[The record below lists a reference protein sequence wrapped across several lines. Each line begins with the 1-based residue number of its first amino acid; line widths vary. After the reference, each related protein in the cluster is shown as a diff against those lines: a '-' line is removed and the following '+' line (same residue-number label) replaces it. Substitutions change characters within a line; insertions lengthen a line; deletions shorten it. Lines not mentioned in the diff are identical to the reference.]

1 MFKPLLRTIPSL
13 SGNVMIGCKV
23 DRVQRSNKNKSMY
36 VAAIQSAALY
46 PTQNSVFTK
55 KLNLNLATG
64 KWEHDVRRF
73 YHVFSDSFYKD
84 NYIFNKK
91 DYKLLDLFSASDPQ
105 DSRNKDYE
113 FGCRRISYSEL
124 GYQMQFYAP
133 IYIDNS
139 DDLPDYFDIDIMLSA
154 NIKKTIRIMI
164 NHEDKLNYLRAYL
177 HHYIDKINDDVVYCL
192 HDSNQAT
199 YFGIDALNGG
209 LVQIKDDV
217 IGTIYNKQTTINNF
231 DYMICN
237 GFARNHL
244 MMSQVIPLCFM
255 FNISDVISRRE
266 RSKFYASPVRVRGHY
281 IKNNIKYKMYDFDI
295 DYTNYYPEYK
305 YYQPSTGQFLWNVGH
320 TTINESMSPMCNLD
334 KPYEIDT
341 NVMDIGYPSLRESKY
356 YKYKYTNKI
365 TPMYSKW
372 KLKLSSDEHPYI
384 TNMSWAYSALYT
396 NNYKYGTFPTTF
408 KDILPELYI
417 HTNDDSTSNVV
428 LPIGNNL
435 DLYYTDETYVPQTTD
450 DIRYNNDA
458 LKYNKLIGNYISE
471 WYNMF
476 TNLSSMM
483 KNRNIW
489 SRVSNRTSYYNGI
502 LYNFS
507 SCTSD
512 IDFNKFGVFMRVVF
526 HEIDYAKMA
535 DIHLGNVVLSQSV
548 ASGYKIPQVSGLS
561 TDITDGE
568 ITVPQDLY
576 NLNNTLTSGTTY
588 AHYDMLMIR
597 DDEGKYVEASDFYN
611 RNIYYKYDKVYAIIY
626 DILTNGDYSSTERDI
641 NTFFD
646 TLKRH
651 RAGYIEGHPEI
662 NINNCTERIA
672 VVNNNN
678 MFWDYYDKIV
688 GAVKHMFMMSEY
700 VYSEENINSQN
711 SATEHNDFYWLCDK
725 MYVTTNNSTEKK
737 NVRSLYNTVSM
748 SEDTEGKMS
757 LFLKYDFISRYQL
770 MYALTNTCR
779 NIKYINQ
786 DICNSEFVE
795 RVMQAVQSLQ
805 TYNYVP
811 YSTDNDI
818 TNTGYFV
825 RSDHKIFANTITSD
839 KLSDDTYTRDI
850 IYVDTYNLK
859 NYIQIYIDSKQEM
872 LRITQLQ
879 DPGNTTLINALEHII
894 GVAQQELEN
903 INKLENINNNNNNKY
918 KQLHEKYCQFVNRN
932 HIKEY
937 IRNLSTGIAQG
948 ETELTPDKNDKA
960 RFYMNNIYA
969 RFRIFVNDT
978 THQTIINNT
987 SRNDNELQVRD
998 IYVPL
1003 SELIIFDDYDL
1014 IDDFINHIS
1023 ETHDAVNG
1031 TKFTINI
1038 DRYKISDK
1046 IYDELDCSDYV
1057 YATTAQNK
1065 GYAVQSTIQLELCFK
1080 KNFIYLTHGLK
1091 EMITYLNDYD
1101 GNSFSYMYLYR
1112 ANDNVDTSYDMMPM
1126 FVLKNDGKYY
1136 KPYKTDENETK
1147 IQEITT
1153 LDTCEICDIY
1163 ACLTPLF
1170 THDIYV
1176 NEDDSRILKQ
1186 MLHTN
1191 KISEIKVIN
1200 NKNIS
1205 PDNEN
1210 TPADNE
1216 NISVDNENISDD
1228 NENISDDNEKIP
1240 DYIYIYSDNTVPCFV
1255 ELTDEEFKTIG
1266 DDVQRYSVYMNNS
1279 IEVSRYNDLYNDE
1292 LCKDIEFDEPSGLNI
1307 HRDGYAFYI
1316 ITVDV
1321 DNSSNTFKIKN
1332 DENVRYIFDYI
1343 NNVLVSQQYISSIFK
1358 KIHPFMKSEP
1368 FSDYIKKVKTIVFPT
1383 AFNINL
1389 NYVPII
1395 YDNGY
1400 TEDSEKYRSYYNDE
1414 TEDVQDPLLH
1424 IDYDKKTGMKLDPAR
1439 VDKRI
1444 YDIKFINKRIRK
1456 IKLLRYF
1463 NYITPIISER
1473 ENIQD
1478 CYGLKYKSYNGEINE
1493 NNIYRRTENIY
1504 EYSGL
1509 YVKHKDNT
1517 VSQNI
1522 FAYEYK
1528 HFNDNKIFVM
1538 PTEISIHVNELLTYN
1553 ELLEYEKDDVILKY
1567 FTNELNK
1574 YEYKKHEQNEA
1585 LFLFNKYKVNCMS
1598 MPVKLNRSH
1607 TEKLYKLTYKFTLI

>member
-23 DRVQRSNKNKSMY
+23 DRVQCSSKNKSMY

-266 RSKFYASPVRVRGHY
+266 RSKFYASSVRVRGHY

-320 TTINESMSPMCNLD
+320 TTINESMSPMCQLD

-435 DLYYTDETYVPQTTD
+435 DLYYTDETYVPQTTN

-818 TNTGYFV
+818 TNTGYFI

-872 LRITQLQ
+872 LRITRQQ

-937 IRNLSTGIAQG
+937 IRNLSTGIAEG

-978 THQTIINNT
+978 TQQTVINNT

-1003 SELIIFDDYDL
+1003 SKLIIFDDYDL

-1038 DRYKISDK
+1038 DRYKISD
-1046 IYDELDCSDYV
+1046 IPDYV
-1057 YATTAQNK
+1057 YALTAQNK

-1080 KNFIYLTHGLK
+1080 KKFIYLTHGLK

-1136 KPYKTDENETK
+1136 KPYKTGEDETK

-1191 KISEIKVIN
+1191 KISEIKV
-1200 NKNIS
+1200 
-1205 PDNEN
+1205 EN
-1210 TPADNE
+1210 TY
-1216 NISVDNENISDD
+1216 
-1228 NENISDDNEKIP
+1228 

-1255 ELTDEEFKTIG
+1255 ELNDEEFKTLG
-1266 DDVQRYSVYMNNS
+1266 DDIQRYSVYMNNS
-1279 IEVSRYNDLYNDE
+1279 IEISRYSDLYDDE

-1307 HRDGYAFYI
+1307 HHDGYAFYI

-1343 NNVLVSQQYISSIFK
+1343 NNVLVSQQYMSSIFK

-1389 NYVPII
+1389 NYVPIV

-1509 YVKHKDNT
+1509 YVKHKDST
-1517 VSQNI
+1517 VSQNV